1 MRLYEELFKIDER
14 VLYYDTD
21 SIIFISK
28 ENHYEPELAYYLG
41 KFTNEINWGVV
52 ESHTT
57 NGKNHTKNGEK
68 HRKNKFVNEIDKKF
82 LFKKKSH
89 KST

>member
-1 MRLYEELFKIDER
+1 LFLK
-14 VLYYDTD
+14 L
-21 SIIFISK
+21 
-28 ENHYEPELAYYLG
+28 
-41 KFTNEINWGVV
+41 GVV